1 MLQMRNPQLF
11 TPFMAWKGLFQHLEG
26 SPMDDYHEFKCDHE
40 IRIEEWSLYQSPN
53 YVLSLMELWPQVVE
67 QKLLALV
74 QQVEAEVLVVMEP
87 LEMVELLEVV
97 V

>member
-1 MLQMRNPQLF
+1 
-11 TPFMAWKGLFQHLEG
+11 
-26 SPMDDYHEFKCDHE
+26 MDDYHEFKCDHE
-40 IRIEEWSLYQSPN
+40 IRIEEWSLYQSSN